1 MARPASPSGPEPAS
15 PASAPARSAA
25 ARAAVAPGLDALA
38 PVLIANR
45 GEIAVRIARSLGDL
59 GLPSVAVASDADLDA
74 PHVLAADCAVRIGP
88 APVRA
93 SYLSIE
99 AVLAAAQSAHARAVH
114 PGYGFLSE
122 NAHFAR
128 ACLAAG
134 LIWIG
139 PPPEAIELM
148 GDKARAKALAA
159 QAGVP
164 VLAGLGG
171 GGEPSALD
179 GPHEAD
185 GVHLAP
191 EKLRDFCAQHGLP
204 VVIKAL
210 AGGGGRGMRVV
221 RAEHELESALEAAR
235 REARAAFGDD
245 RVLVERYL
253 SAPRHIEVQILA
265 DAHGHVIHLGE
276 RDCSLQR
283 RHQKVVEEAPST
295 VLGERDRARLGAAAV
310 TLARACGYVGAGTV
324 EFLVPGDSEGD
335 VPGGGG
341 GPHAPGAGER
351 EFFFLEM
358 NTRLQVEHPV
368 TELVY
373 GIDLVEAQLRV
384 AAGERVEIAQ
394 ERIRPSGHA
403 IEARVYAEDPAAGF
417 LPASGTLLAWRPP
430 REQGVRVDS
439 GVAAGQQLS
448 THYDPLLAKVIAH
461 GPDRPTALRRL
472 QRALGE
478 LVALGVPTSVAFT
491 RALLAHPDVRAGALD
506 TALLERVLAQSDLT
520 APADLL
526 GAAALALFL
535 ADVEQA
541 AQDSSV
547 PFAWTV
553 GGPTATWRRR
563 VEHSGGAVEL
573 WVRGTPAEAEVGW
586 GEHVWQGAVS
596 RLDHGDVLVE
606 LDRCARRYAVA
617 REGEALWVGRDG
629 HQLRVLS
636 VAAAADLTLGLVG
649 SLEAPMPGTVLLVKV
664 ADGEEVSQ
672 GQVLLVL
679 ESMKMELDISAPR
692 DGVVEGLSLRAGDRV
707 GVGQALLA
715 VSAPPSD
722 ASDGSGPTPPTP
734 ATPPTPTPPPSD

>member
-1 MARPASPSGPEPAS
+1 MASHASGSQPADPAPQPASGRPAATHT
-15 PASAPARSAA
+15 
-25 ARAAVAPGLDALA
+25 AVAPGLHALA

-45 GEIAVRIARSLGDL
+45 GEIAVRIARSLADM
-59 GLPSVAVASDADLDA
+59 GLRSVAVASDADLDA
-74 PHVLAADCAVRIGP
+74 PHVLAADASVRIGP
-88 APVRA
+88 AQARA

-99 AVLAAAQSAHARAVH
+99 AVLTAAQSAHARAVH

-122 NAHFAR
+122 NAAFAR

-139 PPPEAIELM
+139 PPPETIELM

-159 QAGVP
+159 EAGVP
-164 VLAGLGG
+164 VLAGLGELG
-171 GGEPSALD
+171 GPDELD
-179 GPHEAD
+179 GPRGEALSPD
-185 GVHLAP
+185 R
-191 EKLRDFCAQHGLP
+191 LRDFCTQHGLP

-221 RAEHELESALEAAR
+221 RAEHELEGALEAAR
-235 REARAAFGDD
+235 REARAAFDDD

-276 RDCSLQR
+276 RECSLQR
-283 RHQKVVEEAPST
+283 RHQKVVEEAPSPL
-295 VLGERDRARLGAAAV
+295 LGERDRARMGAAAV

-324 EFLVPGDSEGD
+324 EFLVPDHREAPSDDGDGTGGD
-335 VPGGGG
+335 GDGD
-341 GPHAPGAGER
+341 GPQVTRDGER

-358 NTRLQVEHPV
+358 NTRIQVEHPV

-373 GIDLVEAQLRV
+373 GIDLVEAQLRI

-417 LPASGTLLAWRPP
+417 LPATGTLLAWRTP
-430 REQGVRVDS
+430 RALGVRVDS
-439 GVAAGQQLS
+439 GVATGQRLS
-448 THYDPLLAKVIAH
+448 THYDPMLAKVIAH

-472 QRALGE
+472 ERALGE

-506 TALLERVLAQSDLT
+506 TALLERVLGRSDL
-520 APADLL
+520 APPSDLL

-535 ADVEQA
+535 ADVERA

-553 GGPTATWRRR
+553 GGPAATWRRR
-563 VEHSGGAVEL
+563 AEHANGAVEL
-573 WVRGTPAEAEVGW
+573 WVRGTPAEAEVGA
-586 GEHVWQGAVS
+586 GERVWHGAVS
-596 RLDHGDVLVE
+596 RVEHGDVLAQ
-606 LDRCARRYAVA
+606 LDRCTRRYALA
-617 REGEALWVGRDG
+617 REGDTLWVGRDG

-636 VAAAADLTLGLVG
+636 VAAVADHASALVG

-664 ADGEEVSQ
+664 VDGEQVRQ

-692 DGVVEGLSLRAGDRV
+692 DGVVEGLSLRPGDRV
-707 GVGQALLA
+707 GVGQVLLA
-715 VSAPPSD
+715 VSEPTSD
-722 ASDGSGPTPPTP
+722 APANASPTFPTS
-734 ATPPTPTPPPSD
+734 PTDR